1 MLGAIIGD
9 IAGSRFEHHNIKTK
23 EFNLMSVYCDYTD
36 DTVMTVAV
44 AKTLLECGHGADE
57 KTIFDRTVKNM
68 QDFGRRY
75 PHRGYG
81 GHFKSWIYAS
91 EPHPYNSCGNGAP
104 MRISPVGFFA
114 ETEEELKL
122 YSKAV
127 TETTHNHKEGVKAA
141 EAVALAIFLA
151 KNGATKD
158 EIKERMIKDYYP
170 ELATNECSYGFLLE
184 NYGWDYGGGGV
195 LSQYSTPQAIAC
207 FMIGENFEDVIK
219 TCVSIGGDSDTI
231 AAMAGG
237 IAQAY
242 YGVDEET
249 EKKAFHFL
257 PTEYTEIIKAF
268 SEKYVT
274 VRNRKEI

>member
-9 IAGSRFEHHNIKTK
+9 IAGSRYEFHNIKNK
-23 EFNLMSVYCDYTD
+23 NFELLNMYCDYTD
-36 DTVMTVAV
+36 DSVMSFAV

-57 KTIFDRTVKNM
+57 KTIFDRAVKNM
-68 QDFGRRY
+68 QDFGKRY

-91 EPHPYNSCGNGAP
+91 EPQPYNSCGNGAG

-158 EIKERMIKDYYP
+158 QIKERIAKDYYP
-170 ELATNECSYGFLLE
+170 ELKTEKCSYEFLHK
-184 NYGWDYGGGGV
+184 NYGWDYCGDGG
-195 LSQYSTPQAIAC
+195 LAQYSTPQAIAC
-207 FMIGENFEDVIK
+207 FLIGEDFEDVIK
-219 TCVSIGGDSDTI
+219 TTVSIGGDSDTL
-231 AAMAGG
+231 AAMSGAIAEAFYG
-237 IAQAY
+237 IDLSLELSALR
-242 YGVDEET
+242 
-249 EKKAFHFL
+249 FL
-257 PTEYTEIIKAF
+257 PKEF
-268 SEKYVT
+268 
-274 VRNRKEI
+274 KEILSAFENKFINVKK